1 MLFLFHKKLFNMPE
15 VFFNGPAGRIE
26 GQYARSTNS
35 KAPIALVLHPHPMHG
50 GTMNNK
56 VVYNLYKALYNNEF
70 TVLRINFRGVGK
82 SMGEFDNGIG
92 EMTDAATALDWLQVN
107 HPLSQVNLI
116 AGFSFG
122 AWIAMQL
129 IMRRP
134 EITNFIAVAPP
145 VNKYDFSFL
154 APCPIPGLIIQGDK
168 DSVVS
173 EASVHDLTQSLSKQ
187 KNTTIDYRVIEGADH
202 FFRDKI
208 DPFNIEINDYLVNAF
223 THQENRVKNETN
235 KTKPKAAQK
244 IFLD

>member
-1 MLFLFHKKLFNMPE
+1 MPE

-26 GQYARSTNS
+26 GRVAQSANPD
-35 KAPIALVLHPHPMHG
+35 APIALVLHPHPLYG

-56 VVYNLYKALYNNEF
+56 VVYNVYKTLFENDF
-70 TVLRINFRGVGK
+70 TVLRVNFRGVGR
-82 SMGEFDNGIG
+82 SMGEFDDGIG

-107 HPLSQVNLI
+107 YPMSKVNLI

-134 EITNFIAVAPP
+134 EITHFLAVAPP
-145 VNKYDFSFL
+145 VDKFDFSFL
-154 APCPIPGLIIQGDK
+154 APCPVPGLVIQGDK

-173 EASVHDLTQSLSKQ
+173 EESVHDLAQRLTKQ
-187 KNTTIDYRVIEGADH
+187 KNINVDYRMIAGADH

-208 DPFNIEINDYLVNAF
+208 DLLNSEVDDYLRTTF
-223 THQENRVKNETN
+223 SHQ
-235 KTKPKAAQK
+235 TKPVKKKLSGKGKKVTEKPIAKQ

>member
-1 MLFLFHKKLFNMPE
+1 MPE

-26 GQYARSTNS
+26 GKFAESTNP
-35 KAPIALVLHPHPMHG
+35 KAPIALVLHPHPKFG

-56 VVYNLYKALYNNEF
+56 VVYNVYKTLFEHDF
-70 TVLRINFRGVGK
+70 TVLRINFRGVGR
-82 SMGEFDNGIG
+82 SLGEYDDGIG
-92 EMTDAATALDWLQVN
+92 EMTDAATALDWLQIN
-107 HPLSQVNLI
+107 YPMSKLNMI

-134 EITNFIAVAPP
+134 EITNFLAISPP

-154 APCPIPGLIIQGDK
+154 SPCPIPGLIIQGDK

-173 EASVHDLTQSLSKQ
+173 EDSVSELANRLSKQ
-187 KNTTIDYRVIEGADH
+187 KNIDVNYRVIAGADH

-208 DPFNIEINDYLVNAF
+208 ELLNEEIRDYLKLAF
-223 THQENRVKNETN
+223 LHQIGKTTVKNDLTD
-235 KTKPKAAQK
+235 KLSHSSPKK
-244 IFLD
+244 VFLD

>member
-1 MLFLFHKKLFNMPE
+1 MPE

-26 GQYARSTNS
+26 GKFAESTNP
-35 KAPIALVLHPHPMHG
+35 KAPIALVLHPHPQYG

-56 VVYNLYKALYNNEF
+56 VVYNLYKTLFENNF
-70 TVLRINFRGVGK
+70 TVLRMNFRGVGR
-82 SMGEFDNGIG
+82 SLGEYDEGVG
-92 EMTDAATALDWLQVN
+92 EMTDAATALDWLQTN
-107 HPLSQVNLI
+107 YPMGKVNLI

-134 EITNFIAVAPP
+134 EITHFIAVSPP

-154 APCPIPGLIIQGDK
+154 SPCPIPGLIVQGDK

-173 EASVHDLTQSLSKQ
+173 EEQVSELSQRLIKQ
-187 KNTTIDYRVIEGADH
+187 KNINISYNVIEGADH

-208 DPFNIEINDYLVNAF
+208 DLLNEEVDSYLKTTFSHEIGKTAKKS
-223 THQENRVKNETN
+223 KNNTAETSTTSR
-235 KTKPKAAQK
+235 TKKV
-244 IFLD
+244 FL

>member
-1 MLFLFHKKLFNMPE
+1 MSE

-26 GQYARSTNS
+26 GQYARSTNP
-35 KAPIALVLHPHPMHG
+35 KAPIALVLHPHPMYG

-56 VVYNLYKALYNNEF
+56 VVYNLYKTLYDNEF

-134 EITNFIAVAPP
+134 EITNFIAVSPP

-154 APCPIPGLIIQGDK
+154 APCPIPGLIVQGDK

-187 KNTTIDYRVIEGADH
+187 KNTIIDYRVIGGADH

-208 DPFNIEINDYLVNAF
+208 DQFNVEINDYLVNAF
-223 THQENRVKNETN
+223 THQENKLQNETSN
-235 KTKPKAAQK
+235 IKSQSAQK

>member
-1 MLFLFHKKLFNMPE
+1 MPE

-26 GQYARSTNS
+26 GQYAKSSNP
-35 KAPIALVLHPHPMHG
+35 KAPIALVLHPHPLYG

-56 VVYNLYKALYNNEF
+56 VVYNVYKTLFENDF
-70 TVLRINFRGVGK
+70 TVLRINFRGVGR
-82 SMGEFDNGIG
+82 SMGEFDDGVG

-107 HPLSQVNLI
+107 HPLSEINLI
-116 AGFSFG
+116 SGFSFG

-134 EITNFIAVAPP
+134 EITNFLTVSPP

-154 APCPIPGLIIQGDK
+154 APCPIPGLIVQGDK
-168 DSVVS
+168 DSVVT
-173 EASVHDLTQSLSKQ
+173 EESVHELAQRLGKQ
-187 KNTTIDYRVIEGADH
+187 KNIKVDYRMINGADH

-208 DPFNIEINDYLVNAF
+208 DVLSQEIDDYLKTTF
-223 THQENRVKNETN
+223 SHQETKVKKPDGNN
-235 KTKPKAAQK
+235 TKPSTSKQ

>member
-1 MLFLFHKKLFNMPE
+1 MPE

-26 GQYARSTNS
+26 GKFAESPNPR
-35 KAPIALVLHPHPMHG
+35 APIALVLHPHPKFG

-56 VVYNLYKALYNNEF
+56 VVYNVYKTLFEHDF
-70 TVLRINFRGVGK
+70 TVLRINFRGVGR
-82 SMGEFDNGIG
+82 SLGEYDDGIG
-92 EMTDAATALDWLQVN
+92 EMTDAATALDWLQIN
-107 HPLSQVNLI
+107 YPMSKLNLI

-134 EITNFIAVAPP
+134 EITNFLAISPP

-154 APCPIPGLIIQGDK
+154 SPCPIPGLILQGGK

-173 EASVHDLTQSLSKQ
+173 EESVGELASRLSKQ
-187 KNTTIDYRVIEGADH
+187 KNIDVNYRVIPGADH

-208 DPFNIEINDYLVNAF
+208 ELLNEEIRDYLKLTF
-223 THQENRVKNETN
+223 SHQLTKPTVKNASTN
-235 KTKPKAAQK
+235 ESVQSPPKK
-244 IFLD
+244 VFLD

>member
-1 MLFLFHKKLFNMPE
+1 MPE

-26 GQYARSTNS
+26 GRYTESTNP
-35 KAPIALVLHPHPMHG
+35 KAPIALVLHPHPLYG

-56 VVYNLYKALYNNEF
+56 VVYNIYKTLVDNDF
-70 TVLRINFRGVGK
+70 TVLRINFRGVGRSVGK
-82 SMGEFDNGIG
+82 FDEGVG
-92 EMTDAATALDWLQVN
+92 EMTDAATALDWLQLN
-107 HPLSQVNLI
+107 NPGAHVNLI

-134 EITNFIAVAPP
+134 EITNFLAVSPP

-154 APCPIPGLIIQGDK
+154 SPCPIPGMMLQGDM

-173 EASVHDLTQSLSKQ
+173 EELVHELAQKLSKQ
-187 KNTTIDYRVIEGADH
+187 KHIKIDYRMLNGADH
-202 FFRDKI
+202 FFREKI
-208 DPFNIEINDYLVNAF
+208 DKLNEEIDDYLKFNFDHHVDTKKKNVAKADENAV
-223 THQENRVKNETN
+223 R
-235 KTKPKAAQK
+235 KPGKK

>member
-1 MLFLFHKKLFNMPE
+1 MPE

-26 GQYARSTNS
+26 GQFAESPNPR
-35 KAPIALVLHPHPMHG
+35 APIALVLHPHPKFG

-56 VVYNLYKALYNNEF
+56 VVYNVYKTLFEHDF
-70 TVLRINFRGVGK
+70 TVLRINFRGVGR
-82 SMGEFDNGIG
+82 SLGEYDDGIG
-92 EMTDAATALDWLQVN
+92 EMTDAATALDWLQIN
-107 HPLSQVNLI
+107 YPMSKLNLI

-134 EITNFIAVAPP
+134 EITNFLAISPP

-154 APCPIPGLIIQGDK
+154 SPCPIPGLILQGDK

-173 EASVHDLTQSLSKQ
+173 EDSVGELASRLSKQ
-187 KNTTIDYRVIEGADH
+187 KNIDVNYRVIPGADH

-208 DPFNIEINDYLVNAF
+208 DLLNEEIRDYLKLTF
-223 THQENRVKNETN
+223 SHQLIKSTVKNASTSELLQSP
-235 KTKPKAAQK
+235 PKK
-244 IFLD
+244 VFLD